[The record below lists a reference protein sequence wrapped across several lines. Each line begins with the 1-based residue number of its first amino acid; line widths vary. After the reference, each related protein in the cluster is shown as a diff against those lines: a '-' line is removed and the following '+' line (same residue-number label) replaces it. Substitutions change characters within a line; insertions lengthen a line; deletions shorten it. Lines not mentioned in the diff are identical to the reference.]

1 MDKDRCQTKVAEEYY
16 AACGVYLQLGDWREV
31 WLTTF
36 QIQL

>member
-1 MDKDRCQTKVAEEYY
+1 MDKDRYQTQVVEEYY
-16 AACGVYLQLGDWREV
+16 TACGVYLQLGVWREV